1 MVRLCK
7 GFVSALLCATVTLT
21 WAAEPVYQS
30 KALSPQHVRELQQ
43 GIHDCV
49 AKVNATADADERACC
64 QEELCKA
71 LLQAED
77 YDKAI
82 RVAEAIYRTPKVNE
96 ERRAVAHYLIAEV
109 QTRKTEASPTLELME
124 QNRRLALENIES
136 VLAGKYPEKW
146 MVNDSAR
153 RLRADLQD
161 PSWNRE
167 VQARVV
173 KRQSGGLNVQH
184 LATAYQAGYDPMPV
198 NREGAK
204 VSFSR
209 VSESNPGGAVNITR
223 NDFSRTNRAPL
234 SNGPRIPNAQTEVGV
249 QRAVNKA
256 RLLSEPIVIDGMGIR
271 KPRVKTDT
279 EKIADAAARSE
290 DQSVSKR

>member
-1 MVRLCK
+1 MVQLFRGL
-7 GFVSALLCATVTLT
+7 VLVTLCAAVSWT

-49 AKVNATADADERACC
+49 AKVNATAHPDERAKC
-64 QEELCKA
+64 QEDLCKA

-109 QTRKTEASPTLELME
+109 QTQKTEASPTLELME
-124 QNRRLALENIES
+124 QNRRQALANIES
-136 VLAGKYPEKW
+136 VLAEKYPEKW

-153 RLRADLQD
+153 RLRAMLQD

-167 VQARVV
+167 AQARVV
-173 KRQSGGLNVQH
+173 KRQSGGLNVRRQS
-184 LATAYQAGYDPMPV
+184 TPVQAGYAPMAV
-198 NREGAK
+198 DRQGAK

-209 VSESNPGGAVNITR
+209 VDGASATGAVNITR
-223 NDFSRTNRAPL
+223 DDFSRVSREPM
-234 SNGPRIPNAQTEVGV
+234 SNGPRIPNAQTQIGV
-249 QRAVNKA
+249 QRAVNRA

-271 KPRVKTDT
+271 KPRAKTDT
-279 EKIADAAARSE
+279 EKIADAAA
-290 DQSVSKR
+290 QSAE

>member
-1 MVRLCK
+1 MVQLFR
-7 GFVSALLCATVTLT
+7 GFVSVLLCAAVSLT

-43 GIHDCV
+43 CIHDCV
-49 AKVNATADADERACC
+49 AKVNATANADERAKC
-64 QEELCKA
+64 QEDLCKA

-96 ERRAVAHYLIAEV
+96 ERRAVAHYLMAEV
-109 QTRKTEASPTLELME
+109 QTQKTEASPTLDLME
-124 QNRRLALENIES
+124 QNRRQALENIES
-136 VLAGKYPEKW
+136 VLAEKYPEKW

-153 RLRADLQD
+153 RLRSMLQD

-167 VQARVV
+167 AQARVV
-173 KRQSGGLNVQH
+173 KRQSGGLNVRRQ
-184 LATAYQAGYDPMPV
+184 ATALQTGYEPMAV

-209 VSESNPGGAVNITR
+209 ADGATANGAVNITR
-223 NDFSRTNRAPL
+223 NDFSRVTREPV
-234 SNGPRIPNAQTEVGV
+234 SNGPRIPNAETQVGV
-249 QRAVNKA
+249 QRAVNRA

-271 KPRVKTDT
+271 KPQVKTDT
-279 EKIADAAARSE
+279 EKVADAAALSRE
-290 DQSVSKR
+290 